1 MRDLFLSIVFMFQIQ
16 NTDEVKVWSKR
27 GVDMPF
33 NTNNVDVTVAANA
46 VFGIT
51 SSVLNGIVP
60 STVFDDSEIRVSFGY
75 FFSFSRK

>member
-1 MRDLFLSIVFMFQIQ
+1 MFQIQ

-60 STVFDDSEIRVSFGY
+60 STVFDDSEIKVSSRY
-75 FFSFSRK
+75 FFSVSYARKS